1 MYIFYIFIIYI
12 LIKRIYLFTC
22 EERKIDN
29 ILQK

>member
-1 MYIFYIFIIYI
+1 MYLLIFIIYMR
-12 LIKRIYLFTC
+12 IKRIYLFTC